1 MSAARVFTFFVG
13 FLDGFPALEQHALTF
28 AGPFLP
34 GAAQQNIMSATTK
47 FYTLRVR
54 DLRRETA
61 DTISVAFDVPEELQE
76 LFHFTSGQYLTLRT
90 NIDGSDQRRS
100 YSLCTAPHENDLR
113 VAIKKVQ
120 GGVFS
125 TFANERL
132 RVGDELRVMPPQG
145 RFFTELNPANKN
157 LYVAFAAG
165 SGITPVIA
173 ILKSVLHQ
181 EPGSRFILFYGN
193 RAFDQI
199 IFREQLEE
207 LKNRF
212 PDRLSVHHIL
222 SRESLGADL
231 FNGRIDGDKCRA
243 YGRLLFQPQEVDAF
257 FLCGPEIMTLEVKSA
272 LAELGVDPKKV
283 HYELFTAAGMPQRV
297 NPEITA
303 LQKDT
308 FDASIT
314 VIQDGMQFDFTL
326 PSDGS
331 TLLVAAMRA
340 GADLPFS
347 CKGGVCSTCKAR
359 VLDGEV
365 AMELCYG
372 LEPEEVAA
380 GYVLT
385 CQAHPK
391 SKKVVVSFDA

>member
-1 MSAARVFTFFVG
+1 
-13 FLDGFPALEQHALTF
+13 
-28 AGPFLP
+28 
-34 GAAQQNIMSATTK
+34 MSATTK

-54 DLRRETA
+54 DLRRETS
-61 DTISVAFDVPEELQE
+61 DTISVAFDVPEDLRE
-76 LFHFTSGQYLTLRT
+76 LFHFTAGQHLTLRA

-100 YSLCTAPHENDLR
+100 YSLCTAPYENELR
-113 VAIKKVQ
+113 VAIKKVP

-145 RFFTELNPANKN
+145 RFLAETSSLHKN

-165 SGITPVIA
+165 SGITPVIS
-173 ILKSVLHQ
+173 ILKSVLHE

-193 RAFDQI
+193 RGFDQI

-207 LKNRF
+207 LKNRY
-212 PDRLSVHHIL
+212 PARLAVHHVL

-231 FNGRIDGDKCRA
+231 FHGRIDGNKCRA
-243 YGRLLFQPQEVDAF
+243 YSRFLFQPAEVNAF
-257 FLCGPEIMTLEVKSA
+257 FLCGPEAMTFEVKSTLEV
-272 LAELGVDPKKV
+272 LGVDPKKI
-283 HYELFTAAGMPQRV
+283 HYELFATAGIPQGQAVRTSV
-297 NPEITA
+297 SHQNA
-303 LQKDT
+303 
-308 FDASIT
+308 FDASVT
-314 VIQDGMQFDFTL
+314 VIQDGQQFDFTL
-326 PSDGS
+326 LSDGS
-331 TLLVAAMRA
+331 TLLDAAMRA

-359 VLDGEV
+359 VLEGEV
-365 AMELCYG
+365 TMELCYG

-385 CQAHPK
+385 CQSHPK
-391 SKKVVVSFDA
+391 SKKVVVSFDV